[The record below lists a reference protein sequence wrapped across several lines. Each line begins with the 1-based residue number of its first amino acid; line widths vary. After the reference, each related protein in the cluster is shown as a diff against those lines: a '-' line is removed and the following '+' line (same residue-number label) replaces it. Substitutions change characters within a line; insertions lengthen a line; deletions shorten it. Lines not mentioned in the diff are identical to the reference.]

1 MPEATY
7 PWLPL
12 AAVLAQ
18 LSIPQ
23 GATGPNPEAAER
35 ARVAAAAYV
44 QKLRP
49 DLIGPEGYAPDDAVV
64 AGAVLVAARLYSRR
78 GSPVGLAS
86 FGEFGASVPRLDPDA
101 ERLLG
106 VGRYAGPQV
115 G

>member
-1 MPEATY
+1 MAAADY

-12 AAVLAQ
+12 EDVLAH
-18 LSIPQ
+18 LGVPAGS
-23 GATGPNPEAAER
+23 ANADVAEA

-49 DLIGPEGYAPDDAVV
+49 DLIGPQGYVADDAVRH
-64 AGAVLVAARLYSRR
+64 GAVLVAARLYARR
-78 GSPVGLAS
+78 GSPVGVAS